1 MVCPSKRLE
10 GNWGIAD
17 VRDSVIAVQQLA
29 APPYSLIDPQ
39 RTAITGGSAG
49 GYTVL
54 QALCDVPDVFAAGAA
69 SYGISNL
76 FKLAEFTHKFE
87 SQYMFKLVGG
97 TPEDVPE
104 VYKARSPVFHAD
116 KIKSPLLVSWATKR
130 GCGAR

>member
-1 MVCPSKRLE
+1 M
-10 GNWGIAD
+10 
-17 VRDSVIAVQQLA
+17 RDCATAATQLA
-29 APPYSLIDPQ
+29 AGPGALVDG
-39 RTAITGGSAG
+39 RRMAITGGSAG

-54 QALCDVPDVFAAGAA
+54 QALCDAPDVFAAGAS

-130 GCGAR
+130 GCEAR